1 MNITP
6 DLILSVSTGFAQ
18 GINDRVDAAW
28 SGGLGAAMS
37 IALPIYPVYD
47 SEGDYFIGGTNP
59 VRVQE
64 LKKWR
69 NTEYRTINNAAL
81 TYQATDKLILRGSAS
96 LDYMQINEDIYEP
109 QELILTE
116 HAGVSKRIPTEVTDY
131 NGSLTAQY
139 NLSQNTLHNWD
150 FLAGTEAQ
158 RSYSRSSYAE
168 VMDATDAFWEDKEMR
183 DSIEFQFN
191 DPANEFTFVSFF
203 GRVNYNYA
211 GKYFAQLNFRADGS
225 SKFGPNNRFGYFPA
239 LSVGWILTEE
249 DWLQENKVL
258 SFLKLKAGYGL
269 TGNAAIPP
277 NQWRAIT

>member
-1 MNITP
+1 MVGNRYRRLSLRLNGDVNITP

-116 HAGVSKRIPTEVTDY
+116 HAGVSKRIPTEVI
-131 NGSLTAQY
+131 
-139 NLSQNTLHNWD
+139 
-150 FLAGTEAQ
+150 
-158 RSYSRSSYAE
+158 
-168 VMDATDAFWEDKEMR
+168 DATDAFWEDKEMR